1 MAIDF
6 RLTSQQR
13 ALQLE
18 SRKFAA
24 DVITSARTAEL
35 LPTPEERFRAIKP
48 AYEAMVAAGFFAE
61 VHSSPGRRRQWPDR
75 HGDHGRGVLQRKC
88 ERYPDDVR
96 DRARSLA
103 NLVGRYV
110 GAGQPI
116 AEAILEEEWSA
127 ASRVLLHRMLPSATS
142 PRPTRP
148 KLCRERTEAQAH
160 AFKVACW
167 PRLSIYDA

>member
-6 RLTSQQR
+6 RLTSYQR
-13 ALQLE
+13 ELRLE
-18 SRKFAA
+18 SRVFAA
-24 DVITSARTAEL
+24 DVLANARAAEL
-35 LPTPEERFRAIKP
+35 LPTPEERFRATKP
-48 AYEAMVAAGFFAE
+48 VYEAMV
-61 VHSSPGRRRQWPDR
+61 SGRRRQRWPDR
-75 HGDHGRGVLQRKC
+75 HGHHDRGVLQRRC
-88 ERYPDDVR
+88 ERHLDDVG
-96 DRARSLA
+96 DCARSLA

-148 KLCRERTEAQAH
+148 KLCRERTKAQAC